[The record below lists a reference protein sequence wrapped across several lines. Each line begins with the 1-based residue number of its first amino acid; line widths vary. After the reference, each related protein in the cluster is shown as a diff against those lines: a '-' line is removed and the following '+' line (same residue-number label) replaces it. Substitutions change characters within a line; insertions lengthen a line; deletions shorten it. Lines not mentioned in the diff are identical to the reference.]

1 MVFVE
6 TEQSLLVCCSTVIKT
21 GMCQSIKSNSIVLCN
36 NVRWTVFISSVTG
49 VVDYENLSGKLE

>member
-6 TEQSLLVCCSTVIKT
+6 TEQSLLVCCSSDKNRDVPVNKEQLY
-21 GMCQSIKSNSIVLCN
+21 CVVN